1 MATAHVPGIPPFM
14 VFGHATA
21 KTRFNLAL
29 HHLFAACKAAARVRA
44 NETANAGVPFGEFW
58 EDILH
63 DSLTVAVLTVACL
76 ESYAN
81 EFYFEG
87 SALARDLPPNAAD
100 LLASIV
106 DRENVLSKYDVA
118 LTVRTGKRLELG
130 QAYVQNADALIKL
143 RNALLHFR
151 PEWFGE
157 QDKHKSLSKLLTY
170 KFEPSPFLV
179 GEGLFPRAWA
189 SASFSEWAVRTTI
202 AFLDRFCSG
211 ADFKNPTHQFM
222 DRIRR
227 YSGIA
232 L

>member
-1 MATAHVPGIPPFM
+1 MATVHVPGIPSFG
-14 VFGHATA
+14 VFGHVTA

-29 HHLFAACKAAARVRA
+29 HHLFSACKAASRVRA
-44 NETANAGVPFGEFW
+44 SETANAGQPFGEFW

-63 DSLTVAVLTVACL
+63 DSLTVAALTVACL

-100 LLASIV
+100 LVASIV

-118 LTVRTGKRLELG
+118 VAIRTGKRLDLG
-130 QAYVQNADALIKL
+130 RPHVQNADALIKL

-157 QDKHKSLSKLLTY
+157 QDKHKSLSKLLAY
-170 KFEPSPFLV
+170 KFDPSPFLT

-189 SASFSEWAVRTTI
+189 SASFSEWAVRSTI
-202 AFLDRFCSG
+202 AFLDQFCSD
-211 ADFKNPTHQFM
+211 ADLTNPTLQFM

-227 YSGIA
+227 HSGIA